1 MVLPTGKKAY
11 SAGFVSGSYDPET
24 GGYKFRPGDNITR
37 AEAIAILNKASG
49 ALKKTQSM
57 ATCANSSFKDVPQD
71 AWYCGAVANAY
82 ENGITKGRSEG
93 VF

>member
-1 MVLPTGKKAY
+1 
-11 SAGFVSGSYDPET
+11 
-24 GGYKFRPGDNITR
+24 
-37 AEAIAILNKASG
+37 
-49 ALKKTQSM
+49 M

-93 VF
+93 VFDPNGKLNRAEAAVMIRRTLEKDLAEMASGTESFGEMAQPLAGSLAPMFGPKIAP